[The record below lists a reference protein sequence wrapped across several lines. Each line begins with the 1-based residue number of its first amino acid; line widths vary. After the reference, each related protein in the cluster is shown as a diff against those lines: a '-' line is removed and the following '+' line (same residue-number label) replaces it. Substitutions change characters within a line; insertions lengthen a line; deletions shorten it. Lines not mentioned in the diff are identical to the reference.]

1 LTGASQAADGF
12 PSPLIKL
19 DVSISNIQL
28 SDWFHRSTHAS
39 NPHLPPSTRTGTLF
53 VEQVKIY
60 FISGHEFGG
69 LPRFPFFLKTV
80 QNGTLTANAESPQ
93 PKRV

>member
-1 LTGASQAADGF
+1 
-12 PSPLIKL
+12 
-19 DVSISNIQL
+19 
-28 SDWFHRSTHAS
+28 
-39 NPHLPPSTRTGTLF
+39 

-93 PKRV
+93 PRRV